1 MDKNTILVV
10 MPIYNAQD
18 TLDLA
23 IQSILNQT
31 YKNFKLVLVDDC
43 STDNSLNIAKSYT
56 YDDRVL
62 VYQNSKNRGA
72 YYSRNVGLKTHSDKI
87 WGYFTTHDADDI
99 SYENRFASMVRMLQ
113 SSRINAVQDTFE
125 RKDYETKRS
134 LSTLLT
140 IAHAMFKR
148 SVFDKIGYFEEVRFG
163 ADWEYWARLNV
174 YNKESNLSTR
184 AINDLMGE
192 SFIHKNN
199 LTIQIPLNSIKR
211 KNYITESRIKHR
223 QMLSANNLYIDFN
236 MDESITKPLMYR
248 ETRPAPSVKRSGAD
262 GPSVTVVLLTWR
274 RIPFLKRTL
283 MMLSNQTYQDFSV
296 RITNANLDQRESI
309 ESIANQFSSKLNI
322 SVSHEG
328 NDIKAFRRFTVGRE
342 LANSG
347 TDVVM
352 FIDDDI
358 SFGADYVERLIK
370 EYEPKTYKSGFA
382 WNFQR
387 GGENYYKYRT
397 RRWNNDEKIHY
408 CGTGISMI
416 DASIFLDKR
425 LFVAPEEAYYIED
438 LWLSYFAQSVLK
450 WELKYVNVGNV
461 QIGGSD
467 QHALYKAILSD
478 KKSKNIADK
487 ADFLTRLI
495 KEYKWKL

>member
-1 MDKNTILVV
+1 
-10 MPIYNAQD
+10 MPIYNAEN

-23 IQSILNQT
+23 IQSVLKQT
-31 YKNFKLVLVDDC
+31 YQNLRLVLVDDQ
-43 STDNSLNIAKSYT
+43 STDRSLEIAKSYT
-56 YDDRVL
+56 YDDRVI
-62 VYQNSKNRGA
+62 VYQNLKNRGA
-72 YYSRNVGLKTHSDKI
+72 YYSRNVGLQTQAEKG

-99 SYENRFASMVRMLQ
+99 SYEGRFAAMVKMLQ
-113 SSRINAVQDTFE
+113 SSRVNSVQDTFE
-125 RKDYETKRS
+125 RKDYKTKRS
-134 LSTLLT
+134 LSKLLT

-163 ADWEYWARLNV
+163 ADWEYWARLNA

-184 AINDLMGE
+184 AINEVVGE
-192 SFIHKNN
+192 SFIHENN
-199 LTIQIPLNSIKR
+199 LTIQIPLNSHKR
-211 KNYITESRIKHR
+211 KNYIVESRKKHR
-223 QMLSANNLYIDFN
+223 AMLDSGSLYISFSL
-236 MDESITKPLMYR
+236 DESITQLVKYR
-248 ETRPAPSVKRSGAD
+248 ATRPSTATKDSDKN
-262 GPSVTVVLLTWR
+262 GPSISVVLLTWR

-283 MMLSNQTYQDFSV
+283 MMLSNQTYKDFSV
-296 RITNANLDQRESI
+296 RITNANLGQQQAI
-309 ESIANQFSSKLNI
+309 ENIANQFSGKLNI

-342 LANSG
+342 IAQAG

-358 SFGADYVERLIK
+358 SFGADYIERLIK
-370 EYEPKTYKSGFA
+370 EYEPKTYKSGFT

-397 RRWNNDEKIHY
+397 RRWDNNEKIHY
-408 CGTGISMI
+408 AGTGISMI
-416 DASIFLDKR
+416 DSSIFLDKR

-438 LWLSYFAQSVLK
+438 LWLSYFAQHVLK
-450 WELKYVNVGNV
+450 WDLKFVNVGNV
-461 QIGGSD
+461 KIGGSD

-478 KKSKNIADK
+478 KKTKNVADK
-487 ADFLTRLI
+487 ADFLTKLI